1 MKVIVH
7 YPQTE
12 QGKQKL
18 KRAVTDVHIDAVV
31 KCISKLNC
39 PKEQKEKLL
48 KGIIKDVG
56 SGIDSKK

>member
-18 KRAVTDVHIDAVV
+18 KRAVTDVHIDAVL
-31 KCISKLNC
+31 KHISKLNC

-48 KGIIKDVG
+48 QEIIKYR
-56 SGIDSKK
+56 

>member
-12 QGKQKL
+12 QGKEKL
-18 KRAVTDVHIDAVV
+18 KRAVTDVHIDAVI
-31 KCISKLNC
+31 KHISKLNC

-48 KGIIKDVG
+48 NKIIKDE
-56 SGIDSKK
+56 

>member
-18 KRAVTDVHIDAVV
+18 KKAVADVHIDAVEKYV
-31 KCISKLNC
+31 SKLNC

-48 KGIIKDVG
+48 KGIIKD
-56 SGIDSKK
+56 K

>member
-18 KRAVTDVHIDAVV
+18 EKAVTGVHIHATV
-31 KCISKLNC
+31 KYISKLNW

-48 KGIIKDVG
+48 EDIVKEKY
-56 SGIDSKK
+56 

>member
-12 QGKQKL
+12 QGKEKL
-18 KRAVTDVHIDAVV
+18 KRAVTDVHIGAAI
-31 KCISKLNC
+31 KHISKLNC

-48 KGIIKDVG
+48 KKIIKDE
-56 SGIDSKK
+56 